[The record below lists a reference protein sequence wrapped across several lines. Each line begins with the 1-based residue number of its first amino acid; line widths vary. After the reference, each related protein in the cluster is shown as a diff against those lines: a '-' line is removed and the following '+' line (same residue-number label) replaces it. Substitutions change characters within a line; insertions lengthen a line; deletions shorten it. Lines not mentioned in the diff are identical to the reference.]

1 MSLHPFHAA
10 ALRNARLRLVE
21 DSAVKQT
28 LTVELAYDV
37 ALALRNYAAG
47 EGVKPETITAEALRA
62 YLGKA

>member
-21 DSAVKQT
+21 DSAVRQN
-28 LTVELAYDV
+28 LSVHLNYDV
-37 ALALRNYAAG
+37 ALALRNYAA
-47 EGVKPETITAEALRA
+47 ESMVRPETIAAEALRA